1 MDEPRKPGRPRLDA
15 SAPSAA
21 VHLKLPASV
30 YDSVYQA
37 RKNGESV
44 QDVIRR
50 QLRRL
55 IRDERGGHL

>member
-1 MDEPRKPGRPRLDA
+1 MDEARKPGRPRLDA
-15 SAPSAA
+15 AAPSAS

-37 RKNGESV
+37 RKQGESV

-50 QLRRL
+50 HLRRL
-55 IRDERGGHL
+55 AKDERGGTI